1 MVDDSFGFD
10 DVAFA
15 RQSRSRLFFFD
26 EEEEGE
32 ETTTGVLDS
41 IVIHR
46 IHRRIYVGRG
56 DGGAGRRVHGHEG
69 KQI

>member
-1 MVDDSFGFD
+1 VVDAFGFD

-41 IVIHR
+41 IVILS
-46 IHRRIYVGRG
+46 
-56 DGGAGRRVHGHEG
+56 RVLY
-69 KQI
+69 I

>member
-1 MVDDSFGFD
+1 MIIITSVFFVAGTGVFVVDDSFGFD

-41 IVIHR
+41 IVILS
-46 IHRRIYVGRG
+46 
-56 DGGAGRRVHGHEG
+56 RVLY
-69 KQI
+69 I

>member
-1 MVDDSFGFD
+1 VVDDSFGFD

-26 EEEEGE
+26 EEEGE

-41 IVIHR
+41 IVILS
-46 IHRRIYVGRG
+46 
-56 DGGAGRRVHGHEG
+56 RVLY
-69 KQI
+69 I